1 MKYFF
6 LFITTIFIA
15 CSDENTTSSG
25 KDNYEEVEN
34 GLISQSLEHD
44 GQTRRYFTYVPEGN
58 SESNPFPVLFNFH
71 GGSGNATGQIYT
83 ADFRPIAD
91 TAKFILVYPEGLY
104 GDWNMSLPGDSD
116 SKNSTDDY
124 GFIEKMIVQLSNSYA
139 VDEKR
144 IYAVG
149 FSNGGGMAHGLAV
162 A

>member
-15 CSDENTTSSG
+15 CSDDNASSPG
-25 KDNYEEVEN
+25 KENYEEVEN
-34 GLISQSLEHD
+34 GLISLSLEHD

-104 GDWNMSLPGDSD
+104 GCLLYTSPSPRD
-116 SKNSTDDY
+116 
-124 GFIEKMIVQLSNSYA
+124 
-139 VDEKR
+139 
-144 IYAVG
+144 
-149 FSNGGGMAHGLAV
+149 
-162 A
+162 

>member
-58 SESNPFPVLFNFH
+58 SESNPFPVLLISMVEVVMQLAKSIQLILDLLLILLNLFWYILKVSTVIGICHFLVI
-71 GGSGNATGQIYT
+71 QIV
-83 ADFRPIAD
+83 RIAPM
-91 TAKFILVYPEGLY
+91 IMGL
-104 GDWNMSLPGDSD
+104 
-116 SKNSTDDY
+116 
-124 GFIEKMIVQLSNSYA
+124 
-139 VDEKR
+139 
-144 IYAVG
+144 
-149 FSNGGGMAHGLAV
+149 
-162 A
+162 